1 METQD
6 RPRILIVDDDPYVLE
21 ALEASFEDDYDVTTA
36 TSGAEAIEVVRQSSD
51 LATVVMDIKMPGM
64 DGIEATREIRDLD
77 PELPV
82 ILHTAYPGDYDED
95 RIDQDEKPD
104 AYIVKAGPES
114 RLARAVRN
122 GVEKRRL
129 KIDNRA
135 LLRLAGQ
142 SWGLVGRSPAMLEI
156 FRQIHR
162 LGPTRVPVIILGQ
175 TGTGKE
181 LVAQAL
187 HMFSRAADRQIQILE
202 CNHKN
207 PTLIEA
213 DLFGTEKGA
222 YTDAIDRPG
231 LVERADGGT
240 LFLDEIGDLDITT
253 QAKLLRVTER
263 GEYERVGGKERRT
276 SNFRL
281 ICATHRDLK
290 QMVTEGSF
298 REDFY
303 YRLEGSTITIPP
315 LSARREDIPLL
326 ANNFAREFADDC
338 GRLNTVFDEPA
349 MDILRNHDWPGNVR
363 QLQRVVR
370 QIMLHCDS
378 GLIMADDVCR
388 ALDMKPATQSDNNF
402 SLTERVMSYRRDL
415 IRDALRGTDCNVA
428 AAARELKCDAAWLRK
443 IIKDEGIE
451 RRGK

>member
-64 DGIEATREIRDLD
+64 DGIQATREIRKLE

-95 RIDQDEKPD
+95 RIDQNEKPD

-142 SWGLVGRSPAMLEI
+142 SWGLVGESPAMLAI

-162 LGPTRVPVIILGQ
+162 LGPTQVPVMIFGE

-187 HMFSRAADRQIQILE
+187 HMVSRAADRQIQILE

-213 DLFGTEKGA
+213 DLFGTDKGA
-222 YTDAIDRPG
+222 YTDAVDRPG

-240 LFLDEIGDLDITT
+240 LFLDEIGDLDSTT

-263 GEYERVGGKERRT
+263 GEYERVGGKERR
-276 SNFRL
+276 SSSFRL

-290 QMVTEGSF
+290 QMVADGKF

-303 YRLEGSTITIPP
+303 YRLEGSTITMPP
-315 LSARREDIPLL
+315 LRERREDISHL
-326 ANNFAREFADDC
+326 ANHFAREFADDC
-338 GRLNTVFDEPA
+338 GRLNTVFDKPA
-349 MDILRNHDWPGNVR
+349 MDILASYDWPGNVR

-370 QIMLHCDS
+370 QTMLHCDS
-378 GLIMADDVCR
+378 GLIMADDVSR
-388 ALDMKPATQSDNNF
+388 TLDMKPAVRSDDDLT
-402 SLTERVMSYRRDL
+402 LTERLMEHRREL
-415 IRDALRGTDCNVA
+415 IRDALRGADGNVA
-428 AAARELKCDAAWLRK
+428 AAARTLRCDAAWLRK
-443 IIKDEGIE
+443 IIKEGIE
-451 RRGK
+451 NSGE